1 MARRMKGEGS
11 LYQTK
16 DKTWVCQYYDADGKR
31 RTKRFQRKADGR
43 DFLDNLHQTASPQT
57 DTRLPGQAV
66 NHGNTVGSW
75 MDQWLETYAR
85 PTVKLST
92 YCSYEMM
99 TRVHVKPSLGDIL
112 LVKLDPVT
120 LQEFFN
126 QKYSNGKTTG
136 EGGLSAKTLRNLR
149 NLFHLA
155 LEQARKNGLIQ
166 TNLVEGVR
174 LPKEQKR
181 EMRVLSREEQ
191 RRLMLACRAMPE
203 PASFGVIFTLFTGL
217 RMGEVCGLR
226 WDNVDMERRQ
236 FLVCETR
243 NRLPN
248 HDDSIEA
255 STSVCTVSTTK
266 TDHSRRIVYLCDEL
280 YQELSRYQEIQFSIM
295 GQYPGYNAGR
305 YVFCQENGEPYEP
318 RTYQDLFKR
327 CVSRAGIPG
336 ANFHSLR
343 HTFATRALEQ
353 GMDPVTLSKLLGHA
367 NASITLDKYG
377 HSFVSQNRAG
387 MELMGAL
394 CAPAREPSVGPV
406 MGF

>member
-226 WDNVDMERRQ
+226 CDNVDMERRQ

-377 HSFVSQNRAG
+377 HSFESQKRAG

-394 CAPAREPSVGPV
+394 YAPAREPSVGPV

>member
-377 HSFVSQNRAG
+377 HSFESQKRSG

-394 CAPAREPSVGPV
+394 YAPAREPSVGPV

>member
-57 DTRLPGQAV
+57 DTRRPGLAV

-75 MDQWLETYAR
+75 MVQWLETYAR

-377 HSFVSQNRAG
+377 HSFESQKRAG

-394 CAPAREPSVGPV
+394 YAPAREPSVGPV

>member
-120 LQEFFN
+120 LQEFIN

-377 HSFVSQNRAG
+377 HSFESQKRAG

-394 CAPAREPSVGPV
+394 YAPAREPSVGPV

>member
-1 MARRMKGEGS
+1 
-11 LYQTK
+11 
-16 DKTWVCQYYDADGKR
+16 
-31 RTKRFQRKADGR
+31 
-43 DFLDNLHQTASPQT
+43 
-57 DTRLPGQAV
+57 
-66 NHGNTVGSW
+66 

-377 HSFVSQNRAG
+377 HSFESQKRAG

-394 CAPAREPSVGPV
+394 YAPAREPSVGPV

>member
-217 RMGEVCGLR
+217 RMGVVCGLR

-377 HSFVSQNRAG
+377 HSFESQKRAG

-394 CAPAREPSVGPV
+394 YAPAREPSVGPV

>member
-377 HSFVSQNRAG
+377 HSFESQKRAG

-394 CAPAREPSVGPV
+394 YAPAREPSVGPV